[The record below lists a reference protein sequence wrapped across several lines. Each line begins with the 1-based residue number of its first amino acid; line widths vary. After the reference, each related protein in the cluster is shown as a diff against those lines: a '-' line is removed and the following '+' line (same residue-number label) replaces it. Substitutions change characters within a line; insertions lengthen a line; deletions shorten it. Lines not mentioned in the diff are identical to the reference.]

1 MKRCYSSEYYQLS
14 LIEHIFI
21 QWADIVSIQP
31 RYILMKSLNNV
42 TKSMPEPISII
53 QIEHRIPYHESYQTV
68 GQPTDAVLASN
79 VTQSELN
86 DAYRNVLLMTPSG

>member
-1 MKRCYSSEYYQLS
+1 
-14 LIEHIFI
+14 
-21 QWADIVSIQP
+21 
-31 RYILMKSLNNV
+31 
-42 TKSMPEPISII
+42 MPEPISII

-68 GQPTDAVLASN
+68 GQPSDAVLASN